1 MVGQHGVMV
10 ATTRADGETTHDVGV
25 DFADVLNTDVNF
37 VGSDRWKGF
46 L

>member
-10 ATTRADGETTHDVGV
+10 ATTRAYGETTHAVGV
-25 DFADVLNTDVNF
+25 DFVDVLNTDVKF
-37 VGSDRWKGF
+37 VGSERWKGF